1 MSDEVAAPPAV
12 TLENVERAARNLKG
26 VIYKT
31 PLLHNHGLSRT
42 YQATVLL
49 KREDLQVVRSYKIR
63 GAYHK
68 MSTLPPVAGEREIV
82 CASAG
87 NHAQGV
93 AYACQLLGL
102 KGYIFMPAHTPAQK
116 VDKVRL
122 FGKEFV
128 EVRLTGASFDD
139 SFQSA
144 REFCDQRKGTFIH
157 PFDDLAIVEGQ
168 ATVGLEILKAAK
180 VPIDFCFIPIGG
192 GGLAAGLSSVFR
204 LLSPKTRLIGVQP
217 AGAPSMYA
225 AIRAQQ
231 HGALTSID
239 SFVDGAAVKCPGRL
253 TFEICRALLDE
264 VVLVPEGQVCQ
275 DLLKMYNEEGMVL
288 EPAGTLTISAL
299 HQFADQI
306 AGKTVVCVVSGS
318 NNDITRMEDIK
329 ERALQ
334 HQGLKHYFMVTFN
347 QAPGALRRFVNNV
360 LHPGEDIIHF
370 QYIKKNNKE
379 KGPVFVGIEVKQPT
393 DVEAIK
399 TRMMEEGFA
408 FEYLNGQP
416 DLLAL
421 LV

>member
-1 MSDEVAAPPAV
+1 
-12 TLENVERAARNLKG
+12 
-26 VIYKT
+26 
-31 PLLHNHGLSRT
+31 
-42 YQATVLL
+42 
-49 KREDLQVVRSYKIR
+49 
-63 GAYHK
+63 
-68 MSTLPPVAGEREIV
+68 
-82 CASAG
+82 
-87 NHAQGV
+87 
-93 AYACQLLGL
+93 
-102 KGYIFMPAHTPAQK
+102 
-116 VDKVRL
+116 
-122 FGKEFV
+122 
-128 EVRLTGASFDD
+128 
-139 SFQSA
+139 
-144 REFCDQRKGTFIH
+144 
-157 PFDDLAIVEGQ
+157 
-168 ATVGLEILKAAK
+168 
-180 VPIDFCFIPIGG
+180 
-192 GGLAAGLSSVFR
+192 
-204 LLSPKTRLIGVQP
+204 
-217 AGAPSMYA
+217 
-225 AIRAQQ
+225 
-231 HGALTSID
+231 
-239 SFVDGAAVKCPGRL
+239 VDGAAVKCPGRL

-379 KGPVFVGIEVKQPT
+379 KGPVFVGIEVRQPP

-399 TRMMEEGFA
+399 TRMTEEGFA
-408 FEYLNGQP
+408 FEYLNGKP